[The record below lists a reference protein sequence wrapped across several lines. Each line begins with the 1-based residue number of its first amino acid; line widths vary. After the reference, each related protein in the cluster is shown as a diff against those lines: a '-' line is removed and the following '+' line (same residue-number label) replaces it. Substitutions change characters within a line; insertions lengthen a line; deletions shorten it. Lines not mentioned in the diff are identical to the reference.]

1 MSDDAP
7 TRDHDATQRFLDSL
21 PELAPDQEFH
31 FACHPQVPCFNA
43 CCGDL
48 NLMLTPFDV
57 LRLRQALGEPSAEF
71 IRTRAHVALAP
82 DTGLPLM
89 RLRMRDDKRRS
100 CPFVSPQ
107 GCTVY
112 PHRPSA
118 CRTYPL
124 GRATRPGEDG
134 TVRERFFLVREGHCK
149 GFEQDSTFT
158 PATWLADQELA
169 VYNASNDRTMRLM
182 ARIKDTGRPI
192 DPRRANMAALAL
204 YQLDSFADFIR
215 DTGLL
220 GRLDMAPGRAEAV
233 LADEAARLE
242 FAQDW
247 LTLVLFGAC
256 PGLEVRR

>member
-1 MSDDAP
+1 MHDN
-7 TRDHDATQRFLDSL
+7 DATQRFLDSL
-21 PELAPDQEFH
+21 PELAPDQEFR

-48 NLMLTPFDV
+48 NLMLTPYDV
-57 LRLRQALGEPSAEF
+57 LRLRRALGEPSAEF
-71 IRTRAHVALAP
+71 IRTRVHVALAP

-100 CPFVSPQ
+100 CPFVSPG

-124 GRATRPGEDG
+124 GRATRLGEG
-134 TVRERFFLVREGHCK
+134 GEVLERFFLVREGHCK
-149 GFEQDSTFT
+149 GFAQDSAFT

-182 ARIKDTGRPI
+182 ARVKATGRPV
-192 DPRRANMAALAL
+192 DPRHANMAALAL
-204 YQLDSFADFIR
+204 YQLDSFANFIR
-215 DTGLL
+215 DTGVL

-247 LTLVLFGAC
+247 LTLVLFGC
-256 PGLEVRR
+256 CDGLEVRR